1 MHKIINL
8 NRYSFRNR
16 KEVRQKYRN
25 AIAIVKTRDGW
36 TVVLPQRLEIG
47 ARIIEVEQEW
57 LSNNG
62 MKRRVIAFS
71 SDGLPVTES
80 ADGVVSKWEERL
92 LDEVFHKLVK

>member
-1 MHKIINL
+1 MNKIL
-8 NRYSFRNR
+8 NFTRYAYRTR

-57 LSNNG
+57 ISASG
-62 MKRRVIAFS
+62 IMRRVIAFS
-71 SDGLPVTES
+71 SNGLPVTES
-80 ADGVVSKWEERL
+80 ADGIISKWEERL
-92 LDEVFHKLVK
+92 MDEVFHKLVK